1 MKQASDATQ
10 AADQGQSRT
19 RGRHIH
25 RKGQLMTTSFQLQST
40 VRASGQLEI
49 TLQSVPPP
57 EPGEDDVLISVEAT
71 PINPS
76 DLGLLFAGAD
86 LSQARNIQRDGATL
100 LSAPIEPA
108 QLAKLGARLDKPL
121 PVGNEGAGKVI
132 RAGVRTVSLRSGSKL
147 SGPSGGR
154 HGTRRRIVLREP
166 AHRARH
172 GGNNETRWAQRN
184 SAYRSSLQPRPDVE
198 QAL

>member
-132 RAGVRTVSLRSGSKL
+132 RAGTQPRHCSEKRSRCWEVRCTHSIAAFRQQVVWSFPKASQHAK
-147 SGPSGGR
+147 
-154 HGTRRRIVLREP
+154 
-166 AHRARH
+166 AHRA
-172 GGNNETRWAQRN
+172 
-184 SAYRSSLQPRPDVE
+184 S
-198 QAL
+198 